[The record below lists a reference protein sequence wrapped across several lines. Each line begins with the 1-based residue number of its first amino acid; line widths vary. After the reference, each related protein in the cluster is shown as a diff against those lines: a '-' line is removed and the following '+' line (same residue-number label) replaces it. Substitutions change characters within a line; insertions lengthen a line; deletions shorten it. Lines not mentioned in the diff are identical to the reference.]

1 MYSVNEESLKEI
13 IFFIFSGHTQ
23 AYPTMSKYSEPQKFP
38 VVSARVASPPEVTTG
53 SHDNRNDGSEEQFE
67 DLTLEELTSL
77 FKSFKDLEPDIRS
90 QLVTYMKKLE
100 KTNPKKVTEMKQI
113 MHSKK

>member
-1 MYSVNEESLKEI
+1 M
-13 IFFIFSGHTQ
+13 
-23 AYPTMSKYSEPQKFP
+23 PKYSEPQKFP
-38 VVSARVASPPEVTTG
+38 VVSARVASPPPSS
-53 SHDNRNDGSEEQFE
+53 SHRDNRNVDEKEEQFE

-77 FKSFKDLEPDIRS
+77 FRSFKDLEPDIRN
-90 QLVTYMKKLE
+90 QLVCYMKKLE

>member
-1 MYSVNEESLKEI
+1 
-13 IFFIFSGHTQ
+13 
-23 AYPTMSKYSEPQKFP
+23 MSNYSEPQKFP
-38 VVSARVASPPEVTTG
+38 VVSARVASPPS